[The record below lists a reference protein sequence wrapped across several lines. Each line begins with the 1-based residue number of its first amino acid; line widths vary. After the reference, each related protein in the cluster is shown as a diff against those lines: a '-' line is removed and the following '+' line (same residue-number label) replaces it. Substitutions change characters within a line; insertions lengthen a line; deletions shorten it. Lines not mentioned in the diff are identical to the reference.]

1 MDLYQILPGGLLAAQ
16 TPLDE
21 LKVLVQN
28 RSSTLTR
35 PGGCLPRRGNLC
47 NCGNGCHEV
56 FVPRFPSKRAVSRN
70 SRSSNENEDLSSE
83 VRTTFYPVPAREPNI
98 RNLIRGMRAT
108 GKRIRALTAH
118 QGDARV

>member
-1 MDLYQILPGGLLAAQ
+1 MDLHQILPGGFLAAQ

-35 PGGCLPRRGNLC
+35 PGGCLPWRGNLC

-56 FVPRFPSKRAVSRN
+56 FVPQTLPKRVVSKN
-70 SRSSNENEDLSSE
+70 SRSSNENEDFSSE
-83 VRTTFYPVPAREPNI
+83 VRTTFYPVLARGPNG
-98 RNLIRGMRAT
+98 R
-108 GKRIRALTAH
+108 KRIRRKRIRRTRAL
-118 QGDARV
+118 GMKRRLGGVL